1 MMKRFFALL
10 SLLVCLSFIAVAQ
23 SARSFRNTPLL
34 EALQTIGGEQTEY
47 SIDILSE
54 GLADLRVTAEADSL
68 SVPGAVELICRNLPV
83 KVKVRGRDIS
93 VQYDKRKEV
102 KTLKLTSKVEDIRA
116 HKALIGGTVELL
128 SADSTVLQQVEA
140 KRQMRAYG
148 GDQYYEWT
156 TSDFSFTVPAKP
168 ADYIFRIAHEG
179 FQTACVAYRLE
190 RIGRR
195 EHERELP
202 PFYLRPEPKAKTMQ
216 EVTVTASRVKFYYKG
231 DTLIYNA
238 DAFVLAEGSML
249 DALIKQM
256 PGMELKS
263 DGRIYYNGEF
273 VDDLLLNGKQL
284 FAHDRRLLLENL
296 PAYTVKEVQLYNKQ
310 TAENEWLGRKDEQT
324 QRCVLDVLLKKEYMI
339 GWMANVEAG
348 GGTGD
353 RYLGRVFAMRHSEFS
368 RLAVVANANNL
379 DDSSKPSE
387 GGQWERSADN
397 ALRRNEMAAVDFRVE
412 RRDHR
417 WAYNGGIDAR
427 HSTEKQDQRTTA
439 QTFLPQG
446 DTYEYL
452 FSQARNEDWRLKSS
466 HDVAFTNDRLML
478 HISPEASY
486 HRFRHE
492 NGSASGL
499 FSAPVSDAS
508 RQLLDDL
515 FSSATQRP
523 DLRDTLINR
532 QLREGL
538 GTGHNLETNA
548 IVWGMLKMKRSNDVL
563 GFSLSGNYSENA
575 REQFS
580 RQSVAYAAPAQPLF
594 RHQYTDLS
602 PRRKVVFTPSLD
614 YKVQGKGWRSIM
626 IQYDFTHRNQREH
639 ESIYRLDRLT
649 GADSTFARPIDR
661 LPSVSEYQQV
671 IDRNN
676 SHLSHY
682 IDNEHKVYVNAGYEF
697 KKTDRGQFLVLTN
710 MTARLTQQEHE
721 YERGS
726 IDTTLRRVAPTF
738 DIFVRPWFRKN
749 DGRYIGLSMSLKN
762 EVPELLNQ
770 AAVVDDTD
778 PMNIRIG
785 NPDLHASLRTGV
797 GLEGT
802 WNPSKL
808 RWRNMCYVDYGF
820 TRNAI
825 GMGQTYDRQT
835 GIRTY
840 RPENVNGN
848 WDASAKHTLRYSFGE
863 GKKHSMD
870 ITSNFNYRNSVDL
883 MAETGAAQATRSIVR
898 NAALSVAPKL
908 SLTLGKHALNITSDV
923 SWNRYTG
930 DRSTFQHISA
940 WQYRI
945 GADGTVHLPW
955 KFDLTTDLTLYGR
968 TGYADAQ
975 LNTADLVWNAR
986 LARPF
991 CKGKLL
997 VMVDGFDILGQ
1008 LSNVTRTVNA
1018 QGRTETYTNVM
1029 PRYALLHVMYRFTK
1043 HPKKKGK

>member
-1 MMKRFFALL
+1 MMKRIFALL
-10 SLLVCLSFIAVAQ
+10 AFLACLCLGVAAQ
-23 SARSFRNTPLL
+23 ITRSFRNTPLL

-47 SIDILSE
+47 SIDILSD
-54 GLADLRVTAEADSL
+54 GLADLRVTADADSL
-68 SVPGAVELICRNLPV
+68 SVPDAVKLVCRHQPV

-93 VQYDKRKEV
+93 VQYDKRREIK
-102 KTLKLTSKVEDIRA
+102 KLKLKSQVQDIRA
-116 HKALIGGTVELL
+116 HKPLIGATVELL
-128 SADSTVLQQVEA
+128 SAADSTVLQQTEA
-140 KRQMRAYG
+140 KKEYSAYG
-148 GDQYYEWT
+148 GGQSFKWT
-156 TSDFSFTVPAKP
+156 TSDFSFSVPAQP
-168 ADYIFRIAHEG
+168 AGYIFRIAYEG
-179 FQTACVAYRLE
+179 FQTACVDYKLE
-190 RIGRR
+190 RIGGR
-195 EHERELP
+195 EYERELP
-202 PFYLRPEPKAKTMQ
+202 PFYLKPKPKEKTMD
-216 EVTVTASRVKFYYKG
+216 EVVVTASKVKFYYKG
-231 DTLIYNA
+231 DTLVYNA

-249 DALIKQM
+249 DALIKQL

-263 DGRIYYNGEF
+263 DGRIYHEGKF
-273 VDDLLLNGKQL
+273 VDDLLLNGKKL
-284 FAHDRRLLLENL
+284 FSHDRRLLLENL
-296 PAYTVKEVQLYNKQ
+296 PAYTVKEVAVYDKQ
-310 TAENEWLGRKDEQT
+310 TEENEWLGRKDETT
-324 QRCVLDVLLKKEYMI
+324 QRHVVDVRLKKEYMI
-339 GWMANVEAG
+339 GWVANAEAG

-379 DDSSKPSE
+379 DDSSKPSQ
-387 GGQWERSADN
+387 GGQWNRSADN

-417 WAYNGGIDAR
+417 WEYNGGIDAR
-427 HSTEKQDQRTTA
+427 HSTERQDQRTTA

-446 DTYEYL
+446 DTYEYI

-515 FSSATQRP
+515 FSSDPQRP

-614 YKVQGKGWRSIM
+614 YKVQGKGWRSIL
-626 IQYDFTHRNQREH
+626 IRYDFTHRNQREH
-639 ESIYRLDRLT
+639 ESIYRLDRLA
-649 GADSTFARPIDR
+649 GADSAFARPIDR

-682 IDNEHKVYVNAGYEF
+682 IDNDHKVFVNAGYEF

-710 MTARLTQQEHE
+710 MTARLTQQKHD

-802 WNPSKL
+802 WNQSKL

-825 GMGQTYDRQT
+825 GMGQTYDRAT

-863 GKKHSMD
+863 GKKHSTG
-870 ITSNFNYRNSVDL
+870 ITSSFNYRNSVDL
-883 MAETGAAQATRSIVR
+883 MAEAGAAQAARSTVR

-908 SLTLGKHALNITSDV
+908 SLTLGKHALNLTSDV

-930 DRSTFQHISA
+930 TRATFQDISA

-955 KFDLTTDLTLYGR
+955 KFDLTSDLTLYGR

-986 LARPF
+986 LSRPF

-997 VMVDGFDILGQ
+997 VMIDGFDILGQ

-1018 QGRTETYTNVM
+1018 QGRTETFTNVM
-1029 PRYALLHVMYRFTK
+1029 PRYALLHVMYKFAK
-1043 HPKKKGK
+1043 HPKKK

>member
-1 MMKRFFALL
+1 MMKRIFALL
-10 SLLVCLSFIAVAQ
+10 AFLACLCLGVAAQ
-23 SARSFRNTPLL
+23 ITRSFRNTPLL

-47 SIDILSE
+47 SIDILSD
-54 GLADLRVTAEADSL
+54 GLANLRVTAEADSL
-68 SVPGAVELICRNLPV
+68 SVPDAVELICRNLPV

-102 KTLKLTSKVEDIRA
+102 KTLRLKSKVEDIRA
-116 HKALIGGTVELL
+116 HKELIGGTVELL

-140 KRQMRAYG
+140 KRAYRGYVG
-148 GDQYYEWT
+148 GQTFEWT
-156 TSDFSFTVPAKP
+156 TSEFAFTVPAKP

-179 FQTACVAYRLE
+179 FQTACVAYRLG

-195 EHERELP
+195 EYERELP
-202 PFYLRPEPKAKTMQ
+202 PFYLKPKPKEKTMD
-216 EVTVTASRVKFYYKG
+216 EVVVTASKVKFYYKG
-231 DTLIYNA
+231 DTLVYNA

-249 DALIKQM
+249 DALIKQL
-256 PGMELKS
+256 PGVELKS
-263 DGRIYYNGEF
+263 DGRIYHEGKF
-273 VDDLLLNGKQL
+273 VDDLLLNGKKL
-284 FAHDRRLLLENL
+284 FSHDRRLLLENL
-296 PAYTVKEVQLYNKQ
+296 PAYTVKEVAVYDKQ
-310 TAENEWLGRKDEQT
+310 TEENEWLGRKDEAT
-324 QRCVLDVLLKKEYMI
+324 QRYVMDVRLKKEYMI
-339 GWMANVEAG
+339 GWVANAEAG

-387 GGQWERSADN
+387 GGQWNRSADN
-397 ALRRNEMAAVDFRVE
+397 ALRRNEMAAVDFGVE

-417 WAYNGGIDAR
+417 WVYNGGIDAR
-427 HSTEKQDQRTTA
+427 HSTERQEQRTTA

-446 DTYEYL
+446 DTYEYI
-452 FSQARNEDWRLKSS
+452 FSQARNEDWRLK
-466 HDVAFTNDRLML
+466 TNHRVGFKNARLML
-478 HISPEASY
+478 HASPEVSF

-492 NGSASGL
+492 DGSASGL
-499 FSAPVSDAS
+499 FSAPVSDVS

-515 FSSATQRP
+515 FSATAQRP
-523 DLRDTLINR
+523 NLRDTLIHR

-538 GTGHNLETNA
+538 GTGHDFEGVA
-548 IVWGMLKMKRSNDVL
+548 FVVGRLKMKRSNDVFQ
-563 GFSLSGNYSENA
+563 FSGGGNYTENA
-575 REQFS
+575 RQQFS
-580 RQSVAYAAPAQPLF
+580 RQAVAYGNATQPLF

-602 PRRKVVFTPSLD
+602 PRRKSELRARLGYQVN
-614 YKVQGKGWRSIM
+614 GKGWRSIL
-626 IQYDFTHRNQREH
+626 INYEFAHRNQREH
-639 ESIYRLDRLT
+639 ESIYRLDRLA
-649 GADSTFARPIDR
+649 GADSAFARPIDR

-682 IDNEHKVYVNAGYEF
+682 IDNEHNIYINSGYEF

-710 MTARLTQQEHE
+710 MEARLTQQKHD

-738 DIFVRPWFRKN
+738 DIYVHPWFRKN

-785 NPDLHASLRTGV
+785 NPDLHASLRTSV

-802 WNPSKL
+802 WNPSKHP
-808 RWRNMCYVDYGF
+808 WRNMCYLDYGF

-825 GMGQTYDRQT
+825 GMGQTYDRAT

-848 WDASAKHTLRYSFGE
+848 WDASAKHTLNYSFGE
-863 GKKHSMD
+863 GKKHSMG

-883 MAETGAAQATRSIVR
+883 MAETGAAQAARSIVR

-908 SLTLGKHALNITSDV
+908 SLALGKHALNVTSDV
-923 SWNRYTG
+923 SWNRYAGT
-930 DRSTFQHISA
+930 RATFQDISA

-945 GADGTVHLPW
+945 GADGTVRLPW
-955 KFDLTTDLTLYGR
+955 QFDLTSDLTLYGR

-986 LARPF
+986 LSRPF

-997 VMVDGFDILGQ
+997 VMIDGFDILGQ

-1018 QGRTETYTNVM
+1018 QGRTETFTNVM
-1029 PRYALLHVMYRFTK
+1029 PRYALLHVMYKFAK
-1043 HPKKKGK
+1043 HPKKK